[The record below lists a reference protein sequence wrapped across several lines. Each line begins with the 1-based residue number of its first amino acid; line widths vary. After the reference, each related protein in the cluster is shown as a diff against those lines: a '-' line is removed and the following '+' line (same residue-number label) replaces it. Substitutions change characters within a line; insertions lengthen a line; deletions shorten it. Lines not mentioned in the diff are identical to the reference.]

1 MDGDLE
7 APVVEFAAS
16 SWYCYIIYHIY
27 HIYIYI
33 CLIDITYI
41 AAHVHILLHP
51 DVLNWKNHQQPVL
64 MFQIQISSF
73 HGTIRVWL
81 SYITLHRLT
90 RLNKILAWQKLTC
103 CHKRPNKKK
112 PNSCQNLFRFC
123 FQFPQYDHEVGTS
136 CNLNNVGLDLGSL
149 NMSIGSV
156 HPGTPSANS
165 SVCRILCNDNALH
178 KQYQPVGYYFWYS
191 FDWFI
196 DGWIDWLLDWLID
209 WLSMPLARAATA
221 SRLLPWGAG
230 NGGSR
235 KRRGVACHAM
245 WKQK

>member
-1 MDGDLE
+1 M
-7 APVVEFAAS
+7 PVWLTWMVIWRHRWS
-16 SWYCYIIYHIY
+16 NLLRRVDTVTSYITYIT
-27 HIYIYI
+27 YIYI

-41 AAHVHILLHP
+41 AAHIHILLHP

-209 WLSMPLARAATA
+209 WLIIDAPS
-221 SRLLPWGAG
+221 
-230 NGGSR
+230 
-235 KRRGVACHAM
+235 
-245 WKQK
+245 